1 MSIFPS
7 ANGNVNLSEMFLDD
21 FLRTAGAFEL
31 HQFREMPAVKQRRIC
46 RIFAP
51 AESSNPKSVTMASL
65 MLRAI
70 CIKRC
75 VAGRR
80 DGARYWVR
88 TSDPYRVKVVL
99 YH

>member
-51 AESSNPKSVTMASL
+51 AESSNPKKRVTVKCYNGVFDAPGDL
-65 MLRAI
+65 HKTLRCREKRWCAI
-70 CIKRC
+70 L
-75 VAGRR
+75 G
-80 DGARYWVR
+80 
-88 TSDPYRVKVVL
+88 SNQ
-99 YH
+99 